1 MEAVIICILQSNK
14 CFRRVTKFLVGL
26 MIYKVKLSPS
36 KVVYQNN
43 HIVAFVY
50 GQRKLLALGQRFGL
64 VVSAQRQGVGSRGSR
79 SGQISRVLRS
89 WEGLVIYI
97 TR

>member
-36 KVVYQNN
+36 KAIYHNN

-64 VVSAQRQGVGSRGSR
+64 VVSAQRQGFGSRGFEIM
-79 SGQISRVLRS
+79 G
-89 WEGLVIYI
+89 GAGDIYI